1 MNDGSST
8 VIKLPKN
15 SSSLGSGAAV
25 AGAASRGGI
34 AEVYERGLAFVDH
47 FAAMRGYFSSCGIL
61 GGLGAAFCVYVSL
74 GLDYRL
80 EDGGVSWI
88 TIILILVTF
97 ANFLFIQVDWVGY
110 RYEPI
115 LFDRGSSKVHI
126 FRSAGLPWWQLGWNL
141 FGRPRSEVQS
151 FDWACVD
158 AEVVTFTIFTGQV
171 PRRESALVL
180 SIKESPDGDVEIQ
193 RVGVG
198 PSFAYGDVASPI
210 QRWEYVRRFMQGEGP
225 AWAPGEVRYKDFGV
239 TFWESLTLMQPL
251 IGPGS
256 SKYWAKGP
264 LMWIGGA
271 VCLIAFPLSA
281 YIGLNRYLS
290 FRLKRAPKWP
300 DDIRASIGV
309 GPFDDA
315 RLKEMV
321 DAVVAKFTQKRL
333 GRQKG

>member
-1 MNDGSST
+1 MGSDASFT
-8 VIKLPKN
+8 LVMPPKTESA
-15 SSSLGSGAAV
+15 SSRACSH
-25 AGAASRGGI
+25 GGVLS
-34 AEVYERGLAFVDH
+34 VYERGLSFVDQ
-47 FAAMRGYFSSCGIL
+47 MGVLRGYLSSLGALGVGLGFAGMLFTASQTISL
-61 GGLGAAFCVYVSL
+61 GGWVFPILACVMLFVL
-74 GLDYRL
+74 FVNLIFVQ
-80 EDGGVSWI
+80 EDW
-88 TIILILVTF
+88 T
-97 ANFLFIQVDWVGY
+97 GY
-110 RYEPI
+110 RYEPV
-115 LFDRGSSKVHI
+115 LFDAPARRVHI
-126 FRSAGLPWWQLGWNL
+126 FKSLGMPWWQLGWNL

-180 SIKESPDGDVEIQ
+180 SIKESPGGSVEIQ

-198 PSFAYGDVASPI
+198 PSFAYGDVTSPV

-300 DDIRASIGV
+300 DDIRASIGA

-321 DAVVAKFTQKRL
+321 DAVVAKSTQKRL